1 MQELV
6 TIGTTEL
13 QVKEFKGQRVVT
25 FKDIDLMHNR
35 ADGTAGRNFREN
47 KSKLIKNTDYFQL
60 VGDELKAFKQTTN
73 FVGSN
78 AKELIL
84 ITEQGYLMLVKSFTD
99 DLSWQVQRQL
109 VNNYFNSGMSLETIY
124 KMFTDFKGEISL
136 KVDEL
141 AEQGKENHRPSHK
154 TKLDFNNAIKSYS
167 ACKGDEVVLKGLT
180 LEHFNADKWEDIPY
194 DRKAEVIKYIRKTAE
209 EMGMIVQQ
217 SLFDRKE
224 N

>member
-1 MQELV
+1 MQEIT
-6 TIGTTEL
+6 TIGTTQLE
-13 QVKEFKGQRVVT
+13 VKEYKDQRVVT
-25 FKDIDLMHNR
+25 LKDIDLVHGR
-35 ADGTAGRNFREN
+35 AEGTAKRNFSQN
-47 KSKLIKNTDYFQL
+47 KDKFLKNEDYYL
-60 VGDELKAFKQTTN
+60 VSGDELKEMKQSTN
-73 FVGSN
+73 FVLSN

-141 AEQGKENHRPSHK
+141 AEQGRENHRPSHK

-194 DRKAEVIKYIRKTAE
+194 DKKAEVIKYIRKTAE
-209 EMGMIVQQ
+209 EMGMIIQTT
-217 SLFDRKE
+217 LFDKE
-224 N
+224 

>member
-6 TIGTTEL
+6 TIGTKEL
-13 QVKEFKGQRVVT
+13 EVKEFKGQRVVT

-35 ADGTAGRNFREN
+35 ADGTAGRNFRQN
-47 KSKLIKNTDYFQL
+47 KDKFIQGVDYFQRNSS
-60 VGDELKAFKQTTN
+60 E
-73 FVGSN
+73 
-78 AKELIL
+78 AKEEFGIVAPNGLTL

>member
-1 MQELV
+1 MNQLATINNAEL
-6 TIGTTEL
+6 E
-13 QVKEFKGQRVVT
+13 VKEYRGQRVVT
-25 FKDIDLMHNR
+25 LKDIDLVHDR
-35 ADGTAGRNFREN
+35 AEGTAKRNFNQN
-47 KSKLIKNTDYFQL
+47 KDKFINGEDYFK
-60 VGDELKAFKQTTN
+60 VSPYEIRTHKIMEISEKAREDIT
-73 FVGSN
+73 
-78 AKELIL
+78 L

-217 SLFDRKE
+217 SLFDRE
-224 N
+224 VN

>member
-1 MQELV
+1 MTQLATINNAEL
-6 TIGTTEL
+6 E
-13 QVKEFKGQRVVT
+13 VKEYKGQRVVT
-25 FKDIDLMHNR
+25 LKDIDFVHDR
-35 ADGTAGRNFREN
+35 AKGTAKRNFTKN
-47 KSKLIKNTDYFQL
+47 KNKLIEGEDYF
-60 VGDELKAFKQTTN
+60 
-73 FVGSN
+73 FVVQSQKNEFRTLEIPNRG
-78 AKELIL
+78 LTL
-84 ITEQGYLMLVKSFTD
+84 ITQQGYLMLVKSFTD

-217 SLFDRKE
+217 SLFDRE
-224 N
+224 VN